1 MNTSPTPDW
10 RKPGPA
16 RDRRVQ
22 RVIIIEGL
30 ANLCVLLAKTAVG
43 LSTGSLAILAD
54 AAHSL
59 TDLANNIVAW
69 IVVRLAAQPPDREHP
84 YGHRKFETLA
94 VFGLATLL
102 TVIAVEIA
110 LQALRREQPEILQ
123 SDWGLVLMLGVLL
136 INIAVTTWQRMWA
149 RRLQS
154 DILLADA
161 SHTLA
166 DVAITST
173 VIIGWLL
180 SASGYHWLDTL
191 CALLMAALVLYLAFG
206 LFKRAI
212 PVLVDHSALDSG
224 TVGAAVLTL
233 PGVRQVRRL
242 RSRWQG
248 SSRVVDMIITVDAS
262 LSTEKAHRI
271 ADQIE
276 ALLEERFGASDI
288 TIHIEPEPVSKSV

>member
-1 MNTSPTPDW
+1 M
-10 RKPGPA
+10 
-16 RDRRVQ
+16 
-22 RVIIIEGL
+22 IIIEGL

-136 INIAVTTWQRMWA
+136 TNIAVTTWQRMWA

-173 VIIGWLL
+173 VIIGWPL
-180 SASGYHWLDTL
+180 SS
-191 CALLMAALVLYLAFG
+191 
-206 LFKRAI
+206 
-212 PVLVDHSALDSG
+212 
-224 TVGAAVLTL
+224 
-233 PGVRQVRRL
+233 
-242 RSRWQG
+242 
-248 SSRVVDMIITVDAS
+248 
-262 LSTEKAHRI
+262 
-271 ADQIE
+271 
-276 ALLEERFGASDI
+276 
-288 TIHIEPEPVSKSV
+288 